1 MRRKT
6 GTAALAEHELGV
18 LGAIARTHIGVAV
31 GAERGAVLDSLK
43 AMRADHG
50 ILFSK
55 QFKQSRLEH
64 NIATA
69 PTGARHQFNIA
80 RARSYFFFLLG
91 IETLIPWAD
100 LVTRERLAPVLFF
113 FLGWAWATPSSARAS
128 ASRAVRSSRRCAMS
142 AATRLANARPSN
154 PSNSP
159 CRHRDPGGRAHRG
172 QNQLRHDDDVA

>member
-1 MRRKT
+1 MARCQVGCGRVLGEDTRSGASAFGTRTIVRRKT

-64 NIATA
+64 NIAMLPQA
-69 PTGARHQFNIA
+69 LSIN
-80 RARSYFFFLLG
+80 
-91 IETLIPWAD
+91 
-100 LVTRERLAPVLFF
+100 
-113 FLGWAWATPSSARAS
+113 
-128 ASRAVRSSRRCAMS
+128 
-142 AATRLANARPSN
+142 
-154 PSNSP
+154 
-159 CRHRDPGGRAHRG
+159 
-172 QNQLRHDDDVA
+172 